1 MFIGTIYL
9 LSMNKILTY
18 LFCGGLSLVTFAQ
31 IEDAGPVN
39 VPLGIQDYFDL
50 IPFVE
55 EELDVIFSKLS
66 DEEKVAQLI
75 MPAMGRLGQ
84 SEETIMKLVSE
95 KKIGGILMLNGT
107 KEQFT
112 KWISTISAKNKEL
125 GVLPFLYSA
134 DAEPSLVNRKI
145 TGSAPVKKAS
155 EITTEE
161 EVREVARTI
170 SKELNEIG
178 INYNFA
184 PVSDMASNATVGY
197 RGFGKDPENIVPF
210 SWAFVEESTNAN
222 IISTAKHFPGHGLV
236 SGDTHKALQVIDGE
250 LKELDIFRQL
260 ATKNVPS
267 IMIGHL
273 AVKNN
278 PKYNTNGLPATVS
291 PVIVTDLL
299 RKELNYKG
307 LVVTDAMNMGGV
319 TQVPNAHAAAIEA
332 GCDIVLM
339 PLDASKAHAEIL
351 KKYQSDEAFKAK
363 ADESIKRV
371 IRMKYCLGLDFPSFR
386 D

>member
-1 MFIGTIYL
+1 
-9 LSMNKILTY
+9 MNKFFTFFLFAGISFVSCTQNDDLVVQKLPKSSETKQPEPQEKADTLT
-18 LFCGGLSLVTFAQ
+18 
-31 IEDAGPVN
+31 IED
-39 VPLGIQDYFDL
+39 YFSNSK
-50 IPFVE
+50 
-55 EELDVIFSKLS
+55 VIDERVDKLFSKLS

-84 SEETIMKLVSE
+84 TEETIMKLVAA
-95 KKIGGILMLNGT
+95 KKIGGVLMLNGT
-107 KEQFT
+107 KEQFI
-112 KWISTISAKNKEL
+112 KWIADINAKNAEL

-145 TGSAPVKKAS
+145 TGSTVVKKAA
-155 EITTEE
+155 ELTTEE
-161 EVREVARTI
+161 EVRTVAQTI
-170 SKELNEIG
+170 SKDLNEIG

-184 PVSDMASNATVGY
+184 PVSDMASNSTVGY
-197 RGFGKDPENIVPF
+197 RGFGKDPKNIVPF
-210 SWAFVEESTNAN
+210 SWAFIEESSKAN

-250 LKELDIFRQL
+250 LKELTTFKEL
-260 ATKNVPS
+260 AAKNVPS

-319 TQVPNAHAAAIEA
+319 TQVPNVNTAVIEA
-332 GCDIVLM
+332 GCDILLM
-339 PLDASKAHAEIL
+339 PLDAEKAHTEIL
-351 KKYQSDEAFKAK
+351 KKYQADTAFKAK
-363 ADESIKRV
+363 ADEAAKRV
-371 IRMKYCLGLDFPSFR
+371 IRMKLCLGLM
-386 D
+386 

>member
-1 MFIGTIYL
+1 
-9 LSMNKILTY
+9 MNK
-18 LFCGGLSLVTFAQ
+18 LFTLFLFAGISFVSCTQNDDLVTQKVPKTDKKEQPA
-31 IEDAGPVN
+31 PVEKADT
-39 VPLGIQDYFDL
+39 LTIGDYFSTSKNIDERVDNL
-50 IPFVE
+50 
-55 EELDVIFSKLS
+55 FSKLS

-84 SEETIMKLVSE
+84 TEETIMKLVAA
-95 KKIGGILMLNGT
+95 KKIGGVLMLNGT

-112 KWISTISAKNKEL
+112 KWITDINAKNTEL

-145 TGSAPVKKAS
+145 TGSTVVKKAA
-155 EITTEE
+155 ELATEE
-161 EVREVARTI
+161 EVRSVAQTI
-170 SKELNEIG
+170 SKDLNDIG

-197 RGFGKDPENIVPF
+197 RGFGKDPKNIVPF
-210 SWAFVEESTNAN
+210 SWAFIDESSKAN
-222 IISTAKHFPGHGLV
+222 IVSTAKHFPGHGLV

-250 LKELDIFRQL
+250 LKELSIFKEL
-260 ATKNVPS
+260 ASKNVPS
-267 IMIGHL
+267 IMVGHL

-319 TQVPNAHAAAIEA
+319 TQVPEANAAVIEA
-332 GCDIVLM
+332 GCDILLM
-339 PLDASKAHAEIL
+339 PLDAEKAHAEIL
-351 KKYQSDEAFKAK
+351 KKYQADTAFKAK
-363 ADESIKRV
+363 ADESVKRV
-371 IRMKYCLGLDFPSFR
+371 IRMKLCLGLM
-386 D
+386 

>member
-1 MFIGTIYL
+1 
-9 LSMNKILTY
+9 MNK
-18 LFCGGLSLVTFAQ
+18 LFTLFLFAGISFVSCTQNDDLVTQKVPKTDKKEQPAP
-31 IEDAGPVN
+31 IEKADTLTIG
-39 VPLGIQDYFDL
+39 DYFSTSKNIDERVDNL
-50 IPFVE
+50 
-55 EELDVIFSKLS
+55 FSKLS

-84 SEETIMKLVSE
+84 TEETIMKLVAA
-95 KKIGGILMLNGT
+95 KKIGGVLMLNGT

-112 KWISTISAKNKEL
+112 KWITDINAKNTEL

-145 TGSAPVKKAS
+145 TGSTVVKKAA
-155 EITTEE
+155 ELATEE
-161 EVREVARTI
+161 EVRSVAQTI
-170 SKELNEIG
+170 SKDLNDIG

-197 RGFGKDPENIVPF
+197 RGFGKDPKNIVPF
-210 SWAFVEESTNAN
+210 SWAFIEESSKAN
-222 IISTAKHFPGHGLV
+222 IVSTAKHFPGHGLV

-250 LKELDIFRQL
+250 LKELSIFKEL
-260 ATKNVPS
+260 AEKNVPS
-267 IMIGHL
+267 IMVGHL

-319 TQVPNAHAAAIEA
+319 TQVPEANAAVIEA
-332 GCDIVLM
+332 GCDILLM
-339 PLDASKAHAEIL
+339 PLDAEKAHAEIL
-351 KKYQSDEAFKAK
+351 KKYQADTAFKTK
-363 ADESIKRV
+363 ADESVKRV
-371 IRMKYCLGLDFPSFR
+371 IRMKLCLGLM
-386 D
+386 